1 MSTEDS
7 VPAEFLQFSSNDIIL
22 QSEGRGGQNRPK
34 NCDNKSC
41 IAPCGAMMC
50 LWIKKGFAG
59 VFDQGTNV
67 STESLSKQPAFG
79 AVVSPRISGC
89 TDTKTKNRL
98 VVL

>member
-1 MSTEDS
+1 MYC
-7 VPAEFLQFSSNDIIL
+7 PLW
-22 QSEGRGGQNRPK
+22 
-34 NCDNKSC
+34 
-41 IAPCGAMMC
+41 CGDVFVD
-50 LWIKKGFAG
+50 KKGFAG